1 MLDILREQLKKNNID
16 AYVISYGNRFLGQDV
31 LAKEHKL
38 SVVCGFTGSAGAFTI
53 TQDKAFLV
61 VDGRYE
67 LQAKMQ
73 IDTNK
78 INIIND
84 SPRLKTLCDLLKEEN
99 IRKIGYDSWNYS
111 VAEME
116 FIKRKYRDFEFID
129 VGDFVGLENDN
140 AIEIY
145 HRDEKF
151 SGMSTKQKI
160 AFITDELKEKKADY
174 MLITSADSVSWL
186 LNIYARDLPCS
197 PVVRAYALIS
207 KNGEITLFGENLKT
221 DLTIKNWSQFILTLT
236 TLSGKVILYDPHTA
250 PEKFK
255 NLLNSDVLAGKCDDI
270 AQILKV
276 QKNPIE
282 LQGMINCHIRDGI
295 ALCKFLF
302 WLESNFKDKTEL
314 DIVQKLHELR
324 KEQNLFFSESFETIA
339 GFGEHSAIVHYQPT
353 EKSNVTLQKN
363 NLLLIDSGGQ
373 YLDGTTDVTR
383 TVALSEPTEDMKK
396 DFTYVLKAHIALAKA
411 KFPINTSGYKLDTLA
426 RAPLWE
432 HGLEYKHGTGHGV
445 ACFGNVHEGPISIS
459 LNGSMY
465 GLTENMITS
474 IEPGVYK
481 ENQYGIRIE
490 NLAYI
495 RKINEQFLEFVP
507 LTKAPL
513 DKKLIYADLL
523 DADEKKWLNS
533 YHKDVFETIS
543 PHLENEEQ
551 EWLRSAC
558 APL

>member
-1 MLDILREQLKKNNID
+1 
-16 AYVISYGNRFLGQDV
+16 
-31 LAKEHKL
+31 
-38 SVVCGFTGSAGAFTI
+38 
-53 TQDKAFLV
+53 
-61 VDGRYE
+61 
-67 LQAKMQ
+67 
-73 IDTNK
+73 
-78 INIIND
+78 
-84 SPRLKTLCDLLKEEN
+84 
-99 IRKIGYDSWNYS
+99 
-111 VAEME
+111 
-116 FIKRKYRDFEFID
+116 
-129 VGDFVGLENDN
+129 
-140 AIEIY
+140 
-145 HRDEKF
+145 
-151 SGMSTKQKI
+151 MSTKQKI
-160 AFITDELKEKKADY
+160 AFITDELEEKKADY

-207 KNGEITLFGENLKT
+207 KSGEITLFGENLKT

-255 NLLNSDVLAGKCDDI
+255 NILNSDVLAGKCDDI

-302 WLESNFKDKTEL
+302 WLENNFEGKTEL
-314 DIVQKLHELR
+314 DVVQKIHELR

-339 GFGEHSAIVHYQPT
+339 GFSKHGAIVHYQPT
-353 EKSNVTLQKN
+353 EKSNITLQKN

-383 TVALSEPTEDMKK
+383 TVALGEPTEDMKK

-445 ACFGNVHEGPISIS
+445 ACFGNVHEDPISIS

-465 GLTENMITS
+465 GLSENMITS

-495 RKINEQFLEFVP
+495 RKINEQ
-507 LTKAPL
+507 
-513 DKKLIYADLL
+513 Y
-523 DADEKKWLNS
+523 
-533 YHKDVFETIS
+533 
-543 PHLENEEQ
+543 
-551 EWLRSAC
+551 
-558 APL
+558 